1 MKKKV
6 AAAYE
11 IIIGA
16 LELFAVALAVLDIT
30 QSLNAWQRMADNI
43 ILAIFVADY
52 IVRLLVSDD
61 KKDFVKKNI
70 FDLIAIIPFSSFFR
84 AFRIA
89 RLARLVKLAKIS
101 KFSRLAAYSL
111 RLLNRAKVF
120 FNTNG
125 FKYVL
130 ALSCVLVAAGGIA
143 IHFAEGMELSDGF
156 WWAFVTTTT
165 VGYGDIS
172 PSTGVGRAI
181 AIILMITGIGLLGT
195 LTSTITSF
203 FLNLK
208 PDKPTH
214 KDEVVSLVL
223 RQVEDLENLSNED
236 IDRICEI
243 LQTFKKE

>member
-203 FLNLK
+203 
-208 PDKPTH
+208 
-214 KDEVVSLVL
+214 SL
-223 RQVEDLENLSNED
+223 
-236 IDRICEI
+236 I
-243 LQTFKKE
+243 

>member
-16 LELFAVALAVLDIT
+16 LALFAVALAVLDIT

-111 RLLNRAKVF
+111 RLVNRAKVF
-120 FNTNG
+120 FDTNG

-130 ALSCVLVAAGGIA
+130 ALSCVLVAGGGVL
-143 IHFAEGMELSDGF
+143 IHFAEGMELSDGL

-172 PSTGVGRAI
+172 PSTGAGRAI
-181 AIILMITGIGLLGT
+181 AIVLMITGIGLLGT

-208 PDKPTH
+208 TEKPTH
-214 KDEVVSLVL
+214 RDEILGLVL
-223 RQVEDLENLSNED
+223 RQLEDLENLSNED